1 MKARVFAEVVIC
13 WGVGGVGESDMR
25 CGGDEFLLSLV
36 IWSGLLRFSVA
47 LAGVFVEGCGSV
59 CQTGGL
65 RSCSF
70 RVGFFVWVLFLFGT
84 E

>member
-13 WGVGGVGESDMR
+13 WGVGGVGKSDMR

-47 LAGVFVEGCGSV
+47 LAGVFVEGCGSGMPDWWTSEL
-59 CQTGGL
+59 QFW
-65 RSCSF
+65 SWIF
-70 RVGFFVWVLFLFGT
+70 RLGVVFVWN
-84 E
+84 

>member
-13 WGVGGVGESDMR
+13 WGVGGVGKSDMR

-47 LAGVFVEGCGSV
+47 LAGVFVEGCGSGMPDWWTSEL
-59 CQTGGL
+59 Q
-65 RSCSF
+65 F
-70 RVGFFVWVLFLFGT
+70 
-84 E
+84 